1 MVGKEDEIESQ
12 ESWRFSQ
19 LSAGWSG
26 VKLSTSHRLFP
37 VRKQE
42 LLPTSEDGGW
52 EEEMI

>member
-1 MVGKEDEIESQ
+1 MVGKEDESESQ
-12 ESWRFSQ
+12 ESWCFFQ

-26 VKLSTSHRLFP
+26 VKLSTTLGLFA

-52 EEEMI
+52 EGEMI